1 MGGINSLSGLN
12 SVPVDYRP
20 PAAPEP
26 GAQPQPAAPEAPEP
40 PRRPRASD
48 VIQKL
53 DVLLLGGA
61 GRSVSVDAVRTQA
74 TTVGQALVQAHVI
87 TAKEAAKL
95 QELAKKAAS
104 TLKALDAF
112 SGAELA
118 EALVPDKSNSKV
130 LVWRTELFSSN
141 AAAKAATAAIKA
153 QQELSEGLAKF
164 NARLAG
170 SDAVD
175 GQLQDA
181 FTEMQFQADRRSTEI
196 LSIAA
201 RMYDLA
207 LQDAAAG
214 PEGDPKMKALLSATF
229 SELMPREAILMH
241 GTAEALELMDKQM
254 ADKMRP
260 LAEKL
265 GALQARGGA
274 ILSNE
279 EIAALAADMSTMKAA
294 LDDVRRNGLKLPGKG
309 ENERLEVDK
318 SLLDGMEKTLNAA
331 WRKIKNARADMATK
345 VRKEFVGEVIE
356 NLSIEKMPKEKGL
369 TTRVA
374 VRNDLVVRF
383 LQARDDLLETLV
395 DFANDK
401 IPRDRA
407 DAILGEKIGKI
418 QSLGLSQ
425 EVLVGLGFS
434 EGSAKFVC
442 GHIDSLRLV
451 KAQFAELL
459 DKTDAFAK
467 GGTGG
472 ATTGYDVRRIFLGE
486 RSLSSVVDA
495 KIRGFSSEDIDPAT
509 DDANVVSSKTLS
521 SGAAGT
527 TYLLTM
533 KDGKE
538 YVFKPELEGRLGLD
552 HLTLAQGGAF
562 ADSQTTAR
570 LNLATQDTAKVLGC
584 GDVIVKYSVGNH
596 NGQFGIFM
604 EKARGATGKQYVD
617 REEAGDDDSVKPC
630 DLEDEL
636 QGPEDA
642 ARIRGAVARKLCQLQ
657 WLDLVTGQ
665 MDRHWNNYFVSINR
679 NTHAVSVKGIDC
691 DASFPAYRVGLQKYA
706 LTKDRAKE
714 FFFHLRAVCKEL
726 HASGNGRD
734 EYDKRCK
741 NDPSI
746 VRNQDG
752 SVTVDVTKAQSPEVA
767 MALLKVLG
775 AQSFS
780 LPEVI
785 DQETYDHLMALDADP
800 ARKQAF
806 LDSLAARIPQAAI
819 EATKTRLDEAIAHA
833 KKLKE
838 EDRVYST
845 EDWESHERLGQLERM
860 QSTVELPSGQG
871 RTITKEARE
880 SRLVADYLARKCP
893 SYYARDYFYV
903 RLAFNLRRHR

>member
-40 PRRPRASD
+40 PRPPRASD

-214 PEGDPKMKALLSATF
+214 PDGDPKMKALLSATF

-274 ILSNE
+274 LLSNE

-294 LDDVRRNGLKLPGKG
+294 LDDVRNNGLK
-309 ENERLEVDK
+309 
-318 SLLDGMEKTLNAA
+318 
-331 WRKIKNARADMATK
+331 
-345 VRKEFVGEVIE
+345 
-356 NLSIEKMPKEKGL
+356 
-369 TTRVA
+369 
-374 VRNDLVVRF
+374 
-383 LQARDDLLETLV
+383 
-395 DFANDK
+395 
-401 IPRDRA
+401 
-407 DAILGEKIGKI
+407 
-418 QSLGLSQ
+418 
-425 EVLVGLGFS
+425 
-434 EGSAKFVC
+434 
-442 GHIDSLRLV
+442 
-451 KAQFAELL
+451 
-459 DKTDAFAK
+459 
-467 GGTGG
+467 GG
-472 ATTGYDVRRIFLGE
+472 AQGSDPIGGVG
-486 RSLSSVVDA
+486 VV
-495 KIRGFSSEDIDPAT
+495 E
-509 DDANVVSSKTLS
+509 
-521 SGAAGT
+521 
-527 TYLLTM
+527 
-533 KDGKE
+533 
-538 YVFKPELEGRLGLD
+538 
-552 HLTLAQGGAF
+552 
-562 ADSQTTAR
+562 
-570 LNLATQDTAKVLGC
+570 
-584 GDVIVKYSVGNH
+584 
-596 NGQFGIFM
+596 
-604 EKARGATGKQYVD
+604 
-617 REEAGDDDSVKPC
+617 
-630 DLEDEL
+630 
-636 QGPEDA
+636 
-642 ARIRGAVARKLCQLQ
+642 
-657 WLDLVTGQ
+657 
-665 MDRHWNNYFVSINR
+665 
-679 NTHAVSVKGIDC
+679 
-691 DASFPAYRVGLQKYA
+691 
-706 LTKDRAKE
+706 
-714 FFFHLRAVCKEL
+714 
-726 HASGNGRD
+726 
-734 EYDKRCK
+734 
-741 NDPSI
+741 
-746 VRNQDG
+746 
-752 SVTVDVTKAQSPEVA
+752 
-767 MALLKVLG
+767 
-775 AQSFS
+775 
-780 LPEVI
+780 
-785 DQETYDHLMALDADP
+785 
-800 ARKQAF
+800 
-806 LDSLAARIPQAAI
+806 
-819 EATKTRLDEAIAHA
+819 
-833 KKLKE
+833 
-838 EDRVYST
+838 
-845 EDWESHERLGQLERM
+845 
-860 QSTVELPSGQG
+860 
-871 RTITKEARE
+871 
-880 SRLVADYLARKCP
+880 
-893 SYYARDYFYV
+893 
-903 RLAFNLRRHR
+903 

>member
-26 GAQPQPAAPEAPEP
+26 GAKPHPAAPEAPGP
-40 PRRPRASD
+40 PRAPRASN
-48 VIQKL
+48 VVQRL

-61 GRSVSVDAVRTQA
+61 GRSIAADAVRTQA

-112 SGAELA
+112 SGADLA
-118 EALVPDKSNSKV
+118 RALVPEKADSKV
-130 LVWRTELFSSN
+130 LVWRTGLFSSN
-141 AAAKAATAAIKA
+141 AAAKAATAAIEA
-153 QQELSEGLAKF
+153 QQALSEGLAAF
-164 NARLAG
+164 NARLAANDNV
-170 SDAVD
+170 DAK
-175 GQLQDA
+175 LQDA

-214 PEGDPKMKALLSATF
+214 PGGDPKMKALLSATF

-265 GALQARGGA
+265 DALQARGGA

-279 EIAALAADMSTMKAA
+279 EIAALAADMSTMKEA
-294 LDDVRRNGLKLPGKG
+294 LADVRRNGLKLPGKG

-356 NLSIEKMPKEKGL
+356 NLSIEKTPEEKGL

-383 LQARDDLLETLV
+383 VQARDDLLETLV

-434 EGSAKFVC
+434 KGSAKSVC
-442 GHIDSLRLV
+442 NHIDSLRLV
-451 KAQFAELL
+451 KAQFKELL
-459 DKTDAFAK
+459 ARTDAFAK
-467 GGTGG
+467 GEAGG
-472 ATTGYDVRRIFLGE
+472 ATAGSDVRRVFLGE
-486 RSLSSVVDA
+486 RSLSGVVDA
-495 KIRGFSSEDIDPAT
+495 TIRGFASDDVDPAT

-533 KDGKE
+533 KDGTE

-552 HLTLAQGGAF
+552 HLTLSQGGAF
-562 ADSQTTAR
+562 NDSQTTAR
-570 LNLATQDTAKVLGC
+570 LNLATQDTAKMLGC
-584 GDVIVKYSVGNH
+584 DDVVVKYSVGNH
-596 NGQFGIFM
+596 DGQFGIFM
-604 EKARGATGKQYVD
+604 EKARGATGQQFASK
-617 REEAGDDDSVKPC
+617 EAAGGDDTVKPTELKAELP
-630 DLEDEL
+630 DEDEN
-636 QGPEDA
+636 D
-642 ARIRGAVARKLCQLQ
+642 RIRGAVARKLCQLQ

-665 MDRHWNNYFVSINR
+665 MDRHWNNYFVGIDKT
-679 NTHAVSVKGIDC
+679 THAVSVKGIDC
-691 DASFPAYRVGLQKYA
+691 DASFPTYRVGLQKYA
-706 LTKDRAKE
+706 LAKDRAKE
-714 FFFHLRAVCKEL
+714 FFEHLLAVCKEL
-726 HASGNGRD
+726 HPSGNGQTEFD
-734 EYDKRCK
+734 NRCK

-746 VRNQDG
+746 VRNPDG
-752 SVTVDVTKAQSPEVA
+752 TVTVDVTKAQSPEIA

-785 DQETYDHLMALDADP
+785 DRETYDHLMALDADP

-819 EATKTRLDEAIAHA
+819 EATKARLDEAIAHA

-860 QSTVELPSGQG
+860 QSTVELPTVQG
-871 RTITKEARE
+871 PKIPKDDDD
-880 SRLVADYLARKCP
+880 SRHVADYLFRMCP
-893 SYYARDYFYV
+893 SYYARDYFDV
-903 RLAFNLRRHR
+903 RLEFNFRRRR